1 MKSSRVCWPDY
12 NQAVGVAVDA
22 LIERAPNPRR
32 CERGEVFKGPV
43 TVLVDV
49 KDESGAVIGQVERPM
64 TLSDAKNAKGG
75 FHARVQAINA
85 WLAAAQ
91 PDVPL
96 IPEYCACLAA
106 PDAYLRTDK
115 DGKRKDECMADFP
128 SQKRWSGEWWRF
140 WREHIEPAIAG
151 NPEQLRQLRA
161 QKRRLQ
167 EQKPLLEEQRRRAA
181 IEEGRPRSGVHL
193 LVSQPALERTRTQPY
208 SAVFRCFRYARSPS
222 YSRGAT
228 NALHETVYPP
238 RGCVFAT

>member
-1 MKSSRVCWPDY
+1 M
-12 NQAVGVAVDA
+12 DA
-22 LIERAPNPRR
+22 LLERAPNPRR

-64 TLSDAKNAKGG
+64 TLSDAKKAKGG

-96 IPEYCACLAA
+96 IPEYCAGWAV
-106 PDAYLRTDK
+106 PGVYLRTDK

-128 SQKRWSGEWWRF
+128 SEKRWSGEWWRF

-151 NPEQLRQLRA
+151 
-161 QKRRLQ
+161 K
-167 EQKPLLEEQRRRAA
+167 
-181 IEEGRPRSGVHL
+181 V
-193 LVSQPALERTRTQPY
+193 
-208 SAVFRCFRYARSPS
+208 
-222 YSRGAT
+222 RG
-228 NALHETVYPP
+228 PP
-238 RGCVFAT
+238 RKSVYQNLSDLREGPAPAPESAASGHRAKRQKLGPAASAGVSALLACR

>member
-1 MKSSRVCWPDY
+1 MGSKPKHAAMVPRASSSSSAAAAAAAPPAADY

-22 LIERAPNPRR
+22 LLERAPNPRR

-49 KDESGAVIGQVERPM
+49 KDESGAVIGQVERPI

-91 PDVPL
+91 PDLPL
-96 IPEYCACLAA
+96 IPEYCAGWAV
-106 PDAYLRTDK
+106 PGVYLRTDK

-151 NPEQLRQLRA
+151 
-161 QKRRLQ
+161 K
-167 EQKPLLEEQRRRAA
+167 
-181 IEEGRPRSGVHL
+181 V
-193 LVSQPALERTRTQPY
+193 
-208 SAVFRCFRYARSPS
+208 
-222 YSRGAT
+222 RG
-228 NALHETVYPP
+228 PP
-238 RGCVFAT
+238 RKSVYQNLSDLREGPAPAPESADAASGHRAKRQKLGPAASPGVSALLACR

>member
-1 MKSSRVCWPDY
+1 M
-12 NQAVGVAVDA
+12 VDA
-22 LIERAPNPRR
+22 LLERAPNPRR

-49 KDESGAVIGQVERPM
+49 KDESGAVIGQVERPI
-64 TLSDAKNAKGG
+64 TLSDAKDAKGG

-96 IPEYCACLAA
+96 IPEYCACWAA

-151 NPEQLRQLRA
+151 KVP
-161 QKRRLQ
+161 
-167 EQKPLLEEQRRRAA
+167 
-181 IEEGRPRSGVHL
+181 G
-193 LVSQPALERTRTQPY
+193 
-208 SAVFRCFRYARSPS
+208 
-222 YSRGAT
+222 
-228 NALHETVYPP
+228 PP
-238 RGCVFAT
+238 RKSVYQNLSDLREGPASGHRAKRQKLGPAASAGVSALLACR